1 MLTLGIETSCDETS
15 VAVVGDG
22 RKVLSNLI
30 HSQVDVHSEFGGVVP
45 ELAARDH
52 LERLPHLLD
61 VALDQAGIKPSDL
74 DLLAVTRGPGLVG
87 CLLVGVGVGEG
98 LAAAWSKPLTG
109 VNHLWGHIYAAMLS
123 RGDLE
128 PPLLGLVVSGAHSDL
143 VRMPEHGRF
152 EVIGRTR
159 DDAAGEAFDKA
170 ARMLGLGYP
179 GGPALD
185 KLARTGDARRQ
196 KLPQPSLAGLEY
208 SFSGLKTALLYRLRD
223 LGESVTPQDKADLAA
238 SFERSVVES
247 LLEKLDQ
254 ALSASPYPEVVV
266 SGGVAANTLLR
277 KRATEVV
284 GTRARLTMPPL
295 ELCTDNAAMIAAA
308 GYFSQFTSPPR
319 GEDESSYFTSP
330 PREEV
335 ESRYFTSPPHGEDE
349 SSYFTSPPRG
359 EVESRLRLSGGAVG
373 PVLVDPSLGW

>member
-1 MLTLGIETSCDETS
+1 MQGGLTLGIETSCDETS
-15 VAVVGDG
+15 VAVVEDG
-22 RKVLSNLI
+22 RRVLSNVI
-30 HSQVDVHSEFGGVVP
+30 HSQVDLHQDFGGVVP

-52 LERLPHLLD
+52 LERLPQLLD
-61 VALDQAGIKPSDL
+61 LALEQAGAKPSDL
-74 DLLAVTRGPGLVG
+74 DLIAVTRGPGLAG

-98 LAAAWSKPLTG
+98 LAAAWSTPLTG
-109 VNHLWGHIYAAMLS
+109 VNHLWGHIYAAMLT
-123 RGDLE
+123 RPDLE

-185 KLARTGDARRQ
+185 RLARTGDARRQ
-196 KLPQPSLAGLEY
+196 PLPQPSLKGLEY

-223 LGESVTPQDKADLAA
+223 LGEQVSAQDRADLAA

-247 LLEKLDQ
+247 LLEKLDV
-254 ALSASPYPEVVV
+254 ALSESTYSEVVV

-277 KRATEVV
+277 KRAAEVV
-284 GTRARLTMPPL
+284 GERARLTMPPL
-295 ELCTDNAAMIAAA
+295 QLCTDNAAMIAAA
-308 GYFSQFTSPPR
+308 GHYSN
-319 GEDESSYFTSP
+319 
-330 PREEV
+330 
-335 ESRYFTSPPHGEDE
+335 
-349 SSYFTSPPRG
+349 
-359 EVESRLRLSGGAVG
+359 AVTG
-373 PVLVDPSLGW
+373 PQAAAVDPSLGW

>member
-1 MLTLGIETSCDETS
+1 MTLTLGIETSCDETS
-15 VAVVGDG
+15 VAVVEDG
-22 RKVLSNLI
+22 RRILSNVI
-30 HSQVDVHSEFGGVVP
+30 HSQVDLHKEFGGVVP

-52 LERLPHLLD
+52 LERLPNLLD
-61 VALDQAGIKPSDL
+61 LALERAGAKPADIDL
-74 DLLAVTRGPGLVG
+74 IAVTRGPGLAG

-98 LAAAWSKPLTG
+98 LSAAWSKPLTG
-109 VNHLWGHIYAAMLS
+109 VNHLWGHIYAAMIA
-123 RGDLE
+123 RPDLE

-185 KLARTGDARRQ
+185 RLARTGDARRQ
-196 KLPQPSLAGLEY
+196 PLPQPSLPGLEY

-223 LGESVTPQDKADLAA
+223 LGEGITEQIKADLAA

-247 LLEKLDQ
+247 LLEKLDR
-254 ALSASPYPEVVV
+254 ALREHPYPEVVV

-277 KRATEVV
+277 KRAAEVV
-284 GTRARLTMPPL
+284 GTRARLTMPPV

-308 GYFSQFTSPPR
+308 GFFTSPPC
-319 GEDESSYFTSP
+319 GED
-330 PREEV
+330 
-335 ESRYFTSPPHGEDE
+335 
-349 SSYFTSPPRG
+349 
-359 EVESRLRLSGGAVG
+359 ESRLRLSGGAVHS
-373 PVLVDPSLGW
+373 VTADPSLGW

>member
-1 MLTLGIETSCDETS
+1 M
-15 VAVVGDG
+15 DG
-22 RKVLSNLI
+22 GRRVLSNAI
-30 HSQVDVHSEFGGVVP
+30 HSQVDLHQEFGGVVP

-61 VALDQAGIKPSDL
+61 LALEQAGVQPSDL

-98 LAAAWSKPLTG
+98 LATAWAKPLTG
-109 VNHLWGHIYAAMLS
+109 VNHLWGHIYAAMLT
-123 RGDLE
+123 RPDLE

-143 VRMPEHGRF
+143 VLMPEHGRF

-185 KLARTGDARRQ
+185 RLARTGDARRQ
-196 KLPQPSLAGLEY
+196 PLPKPSLPGLEY

-223 LGESVTPQDKADLAA
+223 LGEEAGEREKSDLAA
-238 SFERSVVES
+238 AFERSVVES
-247 LLEKLDQ
+247 LLEKLDK
-254 ALSASPYPEVVV
+254 ALSYAPVSEVVV
-266 SGGVAANTLLR
+266 AGGVAANTLLR
-277 KRATEVV
+277 QRAAEVV
-284 GTRARLTMPPL
+284 AGRARLTMPPL

-308 GYFSQFTSPPR
+308 GFYGDTDQPAT
-319 GEDESSYFTSP
+319 
-330 PREEV
+330 
-335 ESRYFTSPPHGEDE
+335 
-349 SSYFTSPPRG
+349 
-359 EVESRLRLSGGAVG
+359 
-373 PVLVDPSLGW
+373 VDPSLGWD